1 MELERLI
8 AALAPEAVTGA
19 REREHVDVRDL
30 AYDARAVT
38 PGALFFCVRGERAD
52 GHDFSAQAVQQ
63 GAVALVVERELPGE
77 QVPQLVVPDSRAA
90 MAVAAD
96 AFFGEP
102 TRELEVAGV
111 TGTNGKTTTAFLLHS
126 ILEAAGRRPGL
137 LGTIESR
144 VGGQVRPVVRTTPE
158 AIDLQR
164 TFREMLDAGDRSVAL
179 EASSHASTLR
189 RLDRVRFDALV
200 FTNLT
205 QDHLDFHG
213 TMEDYYA
220 AKRRLFTSAAP
231 PPAAVNVGD
240 PWGRQLA
247 DGLREAQRAPL
258 ITFGLSPDA
267 EIRPEEL
274 VLDVSGIRFRAA
286 GIDVETSLRGRF
298 NVENVLGAI
307 AAGILLDIDEEELAA
322 GVAALPGVPG
332 RFEAV
337 DEGQPFPVLVDYAHT
352 PDSLDNVLRTARDLS
367 EGRVLVV
374 FGAGGDRDR
383 GKRPLMG
390 RVAVELADVVVV
402 TSDNPR
408 SEEPLAI
415 IQDVLQ
421 GAGTDVEIDPD
432 RRSAIARAVSL
443 AEPGDV
449 VVIAGKGHEQG
460 QEVAGARH
468 PFDDRE
474 VAREA
479 LRLRSAR
486 EEAAR

>member
-8 AALAPEAVTGA
+8 AALAPEAVTGG
-19 REREHVDVRDL
+19 RERERLEVRDL

-52 GHDFSAQAVQQ
+52 GHDFASLAVEQ
-63 GAVALVVERELPGE
+63 GAVGLVVERELPGE

-96 AFFGEP
+96 AFFREP
-102 TRELEVAGV
+102 TKELEVAGV

-137 LGTIESR
+137 LGTIECR

-164 TFREMLDAGDRSVAL
+164 TFREMLHAGDRSVAL

-189 RLDRVRFDALV
+189 RLDRVRFDVLV

-213 TMEDYYA
+213 SMEDYFA

-240 PWGRQLA
+240 PWGRLLA
-247 DGLREAQRAPL
+247 DDLQESRRAPL
-258 ITFGLSPDA
+258 LTFGLTADA

-274 VLDVSGIRFRAA
+274 VLAASGARFRAA
-286 GIDVETSLRGRF
+286 GIEFETSLRGRF

-307 AAGILLDIDEEELAA
+307 AAGILLDIDEDELAA
-322 GVAALPGVPG
+322 GIAALRGVPG

-367 EGRVLVV
+367 DGRLLVV

-390 RVAVELADVVVV
+390 RVAAELADVVVV

-421 GAGTDVEIDPD
+421 GTGTDVEIDPD
-432 RRSAIARAVSL
+432 RRSAIARAVAL

-460 QEVAGARH
+460 QEIAGEKH

-474 VAREA
+474 VARDA
-479 LRLRSAR
+479 LKRRSAR